1 MLTVTVR
8 PRPAVAGGWHAG
20 PVATRAR
27 PRSPAARAGAGA
39 SAWYDAVPAPV
50 VLVTGTEQLLADRA
64 VAQVRAAARAAHPD
78 LEVVAVDAALYEA
91 GQLAT
96 WTSPSLFGE
105 VRLVE
110 VTGLEAASDA
120 AVTDLRAHLEAV
132 GASPDEDVLLLVRH
146 AGGQR
151 ARAVLDAARAVPGAL
166 WVDCPP
172 VKGARDQRAF
182 LQAEL
187 ARARRTAT
195 PEALDALQTALGA
208 DVRELAAAVSQ
219 LVQDVP
225 GAGRR
230 GTIDVADVQR
240 YYGGRSEVTGF
251 AVADAAVA
259 GRRAQA
265 LSLTRQ
271 AIEAGVDPVPI
282 VAALAA
288 KVRAMVTVAAG
299 GRAGAGMAPWQAE
312 RARADL
318 RWWTPEGIAA
328 AIIAL
333 AEADEAV
340 KGGSRDAVYAV
351 ERAVVVVTG
360 ARG

>member
-1 MLTVTVR
+1 M
-8 PRPAVAGGWHAG
+8 
-20 PVATRAR
+20 ATRSGT
-27 PRSPAARAGAGA
+27 PRTTPGSRGA
-39 SAWYDAVPAPV
+39 SKAGTGATAWYDAEPAPV
-50 VLVTGTEQLLADRA
+50 VLVTGTEALLAERA
-64 VAQVRAAARAAHPD
+64 VHQVRTTARAAHPD
-78 LEVVAVDAALYEA
+78 LEVVTVDAALYEA

-110 VTGLEAASDA
+110 VTGLESASDA
-120 AVTDLRAHLEAV
+120 AVTDLRAYLEAAA
-132 GASPDEDVLLLVRH
+132 GAPPDGDVLLLVRH

-151 ARAVLDAARAVPGAL
+151 ARAVLEAAKAAPGAL

-187 ARARRTAT
+187 TRARRTAT
-195 PEALDALQTALGA
+195 PEALDALHAALGG
-208 DVRELAAAVSQ
+208 DVRELAAAVAQ

-230 GTIDVADVQR
+230 GALDVADVDR

-271 AIEAGVDPVPI
+271 AVEAGVDPVPI
-282 VAALAA
+282 IAALAA

-299 GRAGAGMAPWQAE
+299 GSAGRGMAPWQVE
-312 RARADL
+312 RARSDL
-318 RWWTPEGIAA
+318 RGWTPQGIAT

-333 AEADEAV
+333 AAADEAV

>member
-1 MLTVTVR
+1 M
-8 PRPAVAGGWHAG
+8 
-20 PVATRAR
+20 ATRAR
-27 PRSPAARAGAGA
+27 PRTSGGA
-39 SAWYDAVPAPV
+39 SPGARPWYDAVPAPV
-50 VLVTGTEQLLADRA
+50 VLVTGTESLLADRA
-64 VAQVRAAARAAHPD
+64 VAQVRAGARAAHPD
-78 LEVVAVDAALYEA
+78 LEVVAVDATLYEA

-120 AVTDLRAHLEAV
+120 AVTDLRAHLEA
-132 GASPDEDVLLLVRH
+132 AAARADEDVLLLVRH

-151 ARAVLDAARAVPGAL
+151 ARAVLEAAKAVPGAL

-182 LQAEL
+182 LQAEM

-195 PEALDALQTALGA
+195 PEALDALQAALGA
-208 DVRELAAAVSQ
+208 DVRELAAAVAQ
-219 LVQDVP
+219 LVADVP

-230 GTIDVADVQR
+230 GAVDVADVQR

-288 KVRAMVTVAAG
+288 KVRAMVKVAAG
-299 GRAGAGMAPWQAE
+299 GREGMAPWQVE
-312 RARADL
+312 RARSDL
-318 RWWTPEGIAA
+318 RGWSPEGIAA